1 MQKEQYK
8 ILSELENTHWWFL
21 AKKEFIKNCLPK
33 PNKKLK
39 ILDLGCGTGGT
50 SVFLENWGTVDRI
63 EVSPYACTI
72 LRKKGVK
79 FKRGN
84 IETSNLGRNKYDLIC
99 ILDVLYHKSIKDI
112 DKILLKSN
120 FALKKGGLI
129 LIMDCAL
136 PFFYSKHDK
145 IMHAGQRFYLSLLT
159 NKVRQANFLIIKKSY
174 IYFFLFPLFAI
185 HRIINKYINF
195 STVNEI
201 NKLLNILF
209 YKICYFESLVLK
221 HVSLPIGS
229 SVVIL
234 AHKI

>member
-145 IMHAGQRFYLSLLT
+145 IMHAGRRFYLSSLIK
-159 NKVRQANFLIIKKSY
+159 KVEQANFQVIKKSY
-174 IYFFLFPLFAI
+174 IYFFLFPLFMI
-185 HRIINKYINF
+185 NRIANKFFNF
-195 STVNEI
+195 PTVSRVNNVL
-201 NKLLNILF
+201 NKILF
-209 YKICYFESLVLK
+209 HICRLESFFLQY
-221 HVSLPIGS
+221 VSFPIGS